1 MKKVLDGNSA
11 ASLIAYKFSELASIY
26 PITPSSPMAD
36 NLDKYNSLGN
46 KNLFGNG
53 VKVIEMQSEAGAAGT
68 MHGSLLSGTLT
79 STFTAS
85 QGLLLM
91 IPNMY
96 KIAGE
101 GLPGV
106 MHVAARTIATHAL
119 SIFGDHSDIYAVRQT
134 GWCMLA
140 SSSVQQAHDLAA
152 VTHLSAIKGSLPF
165 VHFFDGFR
173 TSHEYNKINLLEDS
187 DLEKLIDMDAVN
199 RFRGRALNINDPKVY
214 GTAENGD
221 VYFQSVEARN
231 NDYNKIPY
239 IVKDYM
245 DEINKLQ
252 GTDYKPFNYYGD
264 PNATNIIIAM
274 GSVCSTIKNVISKLN
289 GVGMVEVH
297 LYRPFSKEYLTSV
310 IPDSVKNIAVLNMTK
325 EMGSIGEPLY
335 LDVVA
340 ALNGRDVNIVGGR
353 YGLSSKN
360 VTPSDIYSVYKML
373 EGELK
378 NNFTIG
384 IEDDITNLSLDNYSF
399 EEDSNHQEIVIYGY
413 GSDGMVGASK
423 DLLGVIGEEKYV
435 QGYFSYDSKKS
446 GGVTVSNL
454 RFSETPIDAPYF
466 VTNPSVM
473 VVTKDVYL
481 NKYNI
486 LDCVKENGVLIIN
499 TSDSLDNIEIN
510 DFNKKYIN
518 SKYLK
523 VFTIDAEDLALRNNL
538 KGKISMIFE
547 AILLKLLGYDN
558 YNEILEKNIRKKFGL
573 KGEDIVNNNIACVR
587 DALNNLFLFEGE
599 LDYQET
605 ESYED
610 DVIRTIDK
618 RLGDSLPVSKLVEFK
633 NGCFPCGT
641 SKNEKRNISTEVP
654 VWDKSK
660 CIQCGQ
666 CALVCPHAVIRPFV
680 VDENH
685 EAAEEGISVIGSKD
699 GKKYIISV
707 SEEDCTSC
715 GACINVC
722 PGMRGEKALSFGEK
736 DKQRQVL
743 ANTLFENHK
752 NEVMDN
758 KYTIKGSQYCKPKF
772 EFSGACAGCGE
783 AAYLK
788 LLTQLF
794 GDNLIIANA
803 TGCSS
808 IYGGS
813 VPSFP
818 YSIPWAN
825 SLFED
830 NAEFGF
836 GIFNGYK
843 TIRNNISNV
852 MDKYKSEVSEDVKE
866 LFDKYQNNIDDYEV
880 SKEVYDS
887 LKTQELPKE
896 LEDLKQYINK
906 PSVWAVGGDG
916 WSYDIGFSGIDHV
929 LSSNENIN
937 ILILDTEVYSNTGG
951 QASKS
956 SHYGQVAQFAAM
968 GKRTNK
974 KDMFRIAM
982 SYSNVYVGSI
992 SLGANMFQTI
1002 KTLKEAYEHNGPS
1015 IVIAYSPCI
1024 EQGIKKGMSCAA
1036 TEQKLAVECG
1046 YNILMRYNGEEL
1058 FIDSK
1063 EPDFEKYHEFLNGEV
1078 RYNSLVLKN
1087 PELAKELLEVNKD
1100 YAKKRYNYYK
1110 NLLDNQK
1117 KED

>member
-1 MKKVLDGNSA
+1 
-11 ASLIAYKFSELASIY
+11 
-26 PITPSSPMAD
+26 
-36 NLDKYNSLGN
+36 
-46 KNLFGNG
+46 
-53 VKVIEMQSEAGAAGT
+53 
-68 MHGSLLSGTLT
+68 
-79 STFTAS
+79 
-85 QGLLLM
+85 
-91 IPNMY
+91 
-96 KIAGE
+96 
-101 GLPGV
+101 
-106 MHVAARTIATHAL
+106 
-119 SIFGDHSDIYAVRQT
+119 
-134 GWCMLA
+134 
-140 SSSVQQAHDLAA
+140 
-152 VTHLSAIKGSLPF
+152 
-165 VHFFDGFR
+165 
-173 TSHEYNKINLLEDS
+173 
-187 DLEKLIDMDAVN
+187 
-199 RFRGRALNINDPKVY
+199 
-214 GTAENGD
+214 
-221 VYFQSVEARN
+221 
-231 NDYNKIPY
+231 
-239 IVKDYM
+239 
-245 DEINKLQ
+245 
-252 GTDYKPFNYYGD
+252 
-264 PNATNIIIAM
+264 
-274 GSVCSTIKNVISKLN
+274 
-289 GVGMVEVH
+289 
-297 LYRPFSKEYLTSV
+297 
-310 IPDSVKNIAVLNMTK
+310 
-325 EMGSIGEPLY
+325 
-335 LDVVA
+335 
-340 ALNGRDVNIVGGR
+340 
-353 YGLSSKN
+353 
-360 VTPSDIYSVYKML
+360 
-373 EGELK
+373 
-378 NNFTIG
+378 
-384 IEDDITNLSLDNYSF
+384 
-399 EEDSNHQEIVIYGY
+399 
-413 GSDGMVGASK
+413 
-423 DLLGVIGEEKYV
+423 
-435 QGYFSYDSKKS
+435 
-446 GGVTVSNL
+446 
-454 RFSETPIDAPYF
+454 
-466 VTNPSVM
+466 
-473 VVTKDVYL
+473 
-481 NKYNI
+481 
-486 LDCVKENGVLIIN
+486 
-499 TSDSLDNIEIN
+499 
-510 DFNKKYIN
+510 
-518 SKYLK
+518 
-523 VFTIDAEDLALRNNL
+523 
-538 KGKISMIFE
+538 
-547 AILLKLLGYDN
+547 
-558 YNEILEKNIRKKFGL
+558 
-573 KGEDIVNNNIACVR
+573 
-587 DALNNLFLFEGE
+587 
-599 LDYQET
+599 
-605 ESYED
+605 
-610 DVIRTIDK
+610 
-618 RLGDSLPVSKLVEFK
+618 
-633 NGCFPCGT
+633 
-641 SKNEKRNISTEVP
+641 
-654 VWDKSK
+654 
-660 CIQCGQ
+660 
-666 CALVCPHAVIRPFV
+666 
-680 VDENH
+680 
-685 EAAEEGISVIGSKD
+685 
-699 GKKYIISV
+699 
-707 SEEDCTSC
+707 
-715 GACINVC
+715 
-722 PGMRGEKALSFGEK
+722 MRGEKALSFGEK